1 MAVAAWVHFPDGWV
15 HTSPGGGW
23 EYPVFLV
30 AASVAVWLLGD
41 GALAMRRSQRL
52 APA

>member
-1 MAVAAWVHFPDGWV
+1 MPNGWV

-30 AASVAVWLLGD
+30 VASVALWLIGD
-41 GALAMRRSQRL
+41 GAWSLRRSTRFV
-52 APA
+52 P

>member
-1 MAVAAWVHFPDGWV
+1 V

-30 AASVAVWLLGD
+30 AASVALWLIGD
-41 GALAMRRSQRL
+41 GAWTLRRSTRFV
-52 APA
+52 P